1 MRFMCMH
8 KVDAKHEAGANPTP
22 ELIQKMG
29 QLVGRSL
36 KAGIFK
42 DGAGLHR
49 SSTRARVTFSGD
61 KPSVER
67 GPYAGSNELIASFA
81 MITTTGI
88 DRAIELAIELGRA
101 AGGREIEVGPV
112 VEG

>member
-8 KVDAKHEAGANPTP
+8 KVDENMEAGVRPSQ

-29 QLVGRSL
+29 QLVGRTL

-49 SSTRARVTFSGD
+49 SASRARVTFSGGT
-61 KPSVER
+61 PSIER

-81 MITTTGI
+81 MITTSGLE
-88 DRAIELAIELGRA
+88 RAIELAIELG
-101 AGGREIEVGPV
+101 
-112 VEG
+112 